1 MRFLVSLFALCP
13 LFSTF
18 SAEPLNVLFIAVDDL
33 RPDLGCY
40 GVKHAKTPN
49 IDRLAARGMVFD
61 HAYCAR
67 AVCSP
72 SRTAILT
79 GLCPDSTKV

>member
-1 MRFLVSLFALCP
+1 MHRALLTLLAAVSSFVIPHSSL
-13 LFSTF
+13 
-18 SAEPLNVLFIAVDDL
+18 AEGHPNVLFIAVDDL
-33 RPDLGCY
+33 RPDIGCY

-49 IDRLAARGMVFD
+49 IDRLAARGIVFD
-61 HAYCAR
+61 RAYCAQ

-79 GLCPDSTKV
+79 GL